1 MHLTPESGGADI
13 REMDHAIAG
22 IAVQFR
28 GGNLLRFKA
37 FQQRVK
43 YRMCQAEWAINR
55 LFNIAV
61 KRLTGNRLDDK
72 SKQHIIDIAVDMF
85 AAGLIFQ
92 RRALDHLQRLA
103 FILGI

>member
-43 YRMCQAEWAINR
+43 YRMCQAERAINR

-61 KRLTGNRLDDK
+61 KRLTGDRLDDK
-72 SKQHIIDIAVDMF
+72 SKQHIIDIAVDML
-85 AAGLIFQ
+85 AAGLI
-92 RRALDHLQRLA
+92 L
-103 FILGI
+103 